1 MEVNASMAKVDIVKF
16 DGTSNF
22 RLWQRRVKDL
32 MVQQGLV
39 KALNGKTK
47 IPKKMMM
54 MSEKNSR

>member
-1 MEVNASMAKVDIVKF
+1 MEVNASIAKVDIVKF
-16 DGTSNF
+16 DETSNF

-47 IPKKMMM
+47 KPEKMIDD
-54 MSEKNSR
+54 E